1 MSEPRRGAGI
11 WSKCT
16 PKSSGFPKAY
26 NEVYTILLETARL
39 RGGGGGFQ
47 KGSKEAQ
54 EVERVASEVASVVL
68 FWRKIFEED
77 GQYEE
82 FPRNSHAYPPH
93 HASIVVVACR
103 KGVTHGDEQA
113 VYVPRIAS
121 DLLPTIEEIK
131 TIRGS
136 KAAQFTTCQWLFL
149 QRLNFYHMV
158 SRHDRADPELFKILG
173 TRDRVDDDL

>member
-1 MSEPRRGAGI
+1 MPRPRAGL
-11 WSKCT
+11 WAKCT
-16 PKSSGFPKAY
+16 PKTTGFPKAY

-39 RGGGGGFQ
+39 RNQGGFL

-54 EVERVASEVASVVL
+54 EAERVASEVAAVVL
-68 FWRKIFEED
+68 FWRKVFEED
-77 GQYEE
+77 AQYEE

-93 HASIVVVACR
+93 HASIVIVACR
-103 KGVTHGDEQA
+103 KGVTHGDEEA
-113 VYVPRIAS
+113 VYVPCITS

-149 QRLNFYHMV
+149 QRVNFYHTV
-158 SRHDRADPELFKILG
+158 TRHDRADPELFKILG
-173 TRDRVDDDL
+173 TRDRVDDDA